1 MQVRA
6 CYSPGRSHLSKH
18 IPSFDHL
25 PGLHADLAQVAVHR
39 DESGSMIDEH
49 RATVEEILTRVDNGP
64 GGRRMNSSSGICSD
78 VHAAVWIAR
87 LVVELASQA
96 EGT

>member
-6 CYSPGRSHLSKH
+6 CYSPGRSDLSKH
-18 IPSFDHL
+18 IPRCDLL
-25 PGLHADLAQVAVHR
+25 PGLHVDLAHVAVHR
-39 DESGSMIDEH
+39 DESRSMIDEH
-49 RATVEEILTRVDNGP
+49 RATVEEILTRVDDGP
-64 GGRRMNSSSGICSD
+64 GGRCMNSSSGIRSD
-78 VHAAVWIAR
+78 VHAAVRVAR